1 MHAFSCLEKVDK
13 FVLNMVY
20 LIKIIQSPEDDL
32 DKVNK
37 SLAVFT
43 YRLLFQLFS
52 CPIYILGQ
60 EKIIVRFRLP
70 NEPNRAPPY
79 QIFFFCCM
87 NTYCMRK
94 KNWYPLCP
102 QNTRNFKQIV

>member
-1 MHAFSCLEKVDK
+1 
-13 FVLNMVY
+13 MVY

-79 QIFFFCCM
+79 Q
-87 NTYCMRK
+87 K
-94 KNWYPLCP
+94 KKFAVWTHIACGKKIGNPYVL
-102 QNTRNFKQIV
+102 KILVILSK